1 MSSVITLGDNCWVLS
16 LSKELASLESMSR
29 IIYGIPKMGDK
40 NHICQYN
47 VYAIHKLKQ

>member
-29 IIYGIPKMGDK
+29 IIYGIPLSEDWVVTQPIDFITAFF
-40 NHICQYN
+40 H
-47 VYAIHKLKQ
+47 VE